1 MDSLNWRKTESL
13 CLESNLLTIR
23 PVLLSE
29 NPLMSSTGQSI
40 LINSF
45 SVGSV
50 SALYSVSFTSGLV
63 TLIDRL
69 KVKQSRSVILSVL
82 DARLPDFD

>member
-1 MDSLNWRKTESL
+1 
-13 CLESNLLTIR
+13 
-23 PVLLSE
+23 
-29 NPLMSSTGQSI
+29 MSSTGQSI